1 MSTVLTAASLITPAL
16 KKEPYIEAILKIL
29 ALVNSRLSPAPT
41 NELLN
46 KRAAVNTVDT
56 VFSIYSQSQGKD

>member
-56 VFSIYSQSQGKD
+56 VHK